1 MKKIFTLIVALVAT
15 LSANAVTVGP
25 EDNSNEWWQVFS
37 EAYTVNKGEK
47 AVVSFT
53 NYNKGT
59 GVAGNWNNWLV
70 VFTKADAGLPVLGA
84 NPEKPTDYA
93 WPGESPE
100 YGVVRAD
107 NWGWGAY
114 FDKTNPEDPATW
126 KATYEQN
133 YDWTDFPGLM
143 NGAQV
148 EITVQQDEE
157 GHAVMEAVTTKDG
170 KSYNYKVAT
179 KEALPADAFSFFFS
193 TEQAHLSDFTVTIE
207 KPAVA
212 SNHTY
217 DFTAWSAE
225 TIAALKADAAAGTDS
240 GWSDDEKNDGS
251 NVTNGNCFWA
261 ATEANADGTLSANG
275 VVIKEFGDLQF
286 NSATAGKRSLAIA
299 VNYPETNLG
308 TYNGPAYLWLGS
320 KNLEYFTIPNVKAG
334 STITIGMESH
344 KNTDARG
351 IGLYANSYEDANLI
365 GEKFTPTTF
374 AENTWTITSDCNVVV
389 ANTNGCHIYYI
400 DIVAGSETA
409 VSEVKAAPAK
419 AQPKKV
425 MTKNGIIIDGKYTIG
440 GALIK

>member
-1 MKKIFTLIVALVAT
+1 MKKIFTLIAALVAT
-15 LSANAVTVGP
+15 LSVNAATLGP
-25 EDNSNEWWQVFS
+25 EDNSAGWWKVFS
-37 EAYTVNKGEK
+37 DSYTLQEGDK
-47 AVVSFT
+47 AVISFV
-53 NYNKGT
+53 NHNKGT
-59 GVAGNWNNWLV
+59 GVATNWNNWLAV
-70 VFTKADAGLPVLGA
+70 ITKPEAGLPVLDDKG
-84 NPEKPTDYA
+84 DYV
-93 WPGESPE
+93 WPNGSPE
-100 YGVVRAD
+100 YGVIRAD
-107 NWGWGAY
+107 NFGWGTY
-114 FDKTNPEDPATW
+114 FQKDGDDPAGW
-126 KATYEQN
+126 AATYEN
-133 YDWTDFPGLM
+133 DYNWDDFPGLM

-148 EITVQQDEE
+148 TVTLQQDAE
-157 GHAVMEAVTTKDG
+157 GHLVMEAVTAKDG
-170 KSYNYKVAT
+170 KNYNYKVAS
-179 KEALPADAFSFFFS
+179 KNALPAGGFGFFFS
-193 TEQAHLSDFTVTIE
+193 VEAAHLTDFHVTIE
-207 KPAVA
+207 TEAVVSA
-212 SNHTY
+212 HTY

-225 TIAALKADAAAGTDS
+225 TIAALKADAAAGTDT

-275 VVIKEFGDLQF
+275 VVIKELGNLQF
-286 NSATAGKRSLAIA
+286 NSTTAGKRSLAIA
-299 VNYPETNLG
+299 VNYPETSLG

-334 STITIGMESH
+334 STITIGIESH

-351 IGLYANSYEDANLI
+351 IGLYANTFEDANLI

-400 DIVAGSETA
+400 DIKGGNTG

-425 MTKNGIIIDGKYTIG
+425 LTKNGIIIDGKYTIG

>member
-1 MKKIFTLIVALVAT
+1 MASSSL
-15 LSANAVTVGP
+15 P
-25 EDNSNEWWQVFS
+25 R
-37 EAYTVNKGEK
+37 K
-47 AVVSFT
+47 AH
-53 NYNKGT
+53 
-59 GVAGNWNNWLV
+59 L
-70 VFTKADAGLPVLGA
+70 
-84 NPEKPTDYA
+84 
-93 WPGESPE
+93 
-100 YGVVRAD
+100 
-107 NWGWGAY
+107 
-114 FDKTNPEDPATW
+114 
-126 KATYEQN
+126 
-133 YDWTDFPGLM
+133 TDF
-143 NGAQV
+143 N
-148 EITVQQDEE
+148 
-157 GHAVMEAVTTKDG
+157 
-170 KSYNYKVAT
+170 
-179 KEALPADAFSFFFS
+179 
-193 TEQAHLSDFTVTIE
+193 VTIE

-225 TIAALKADAAAGTDS
+225 TIAALKADAAAGTET

-275 VVIKEFGDLQF
+275 VVIKELGNLQF
-286 NSATAGKRSLAIA
+286 NSTTAGKRSLAIA
-299 VNYPETNLG
+299 VNYPETSLG

-351 IGLYANSYEDANLI
+351 IGLYANTFEDANLI

-400 DIVAGSETA
+400 DIKGGNTG

-425 MTKNGIIIDGKYTIG
+425 LTKNGIIIDGKYTIG
-440 GALIK
+440 GALVK